1 MQFNDSLISKLEG
14 LAKLKFDETERVK
27 IGQDLEKI
35 LQMVSTLERIDT
47 DHIAPLVYLNE
58 APDSTRADEVQGQ
71 LTKKEALA
79 NAPQHND
86 DFITIPKV
94 IDL

>member
-14 LAKLKFDETERVK
+14 LAKLKFDTNERVK
-27 IGQDLEKI
+27 ISQDLEKMLHMVNT
-35 LQMVSTLERIDT
+35 LQNIDT
-47 DHIAPLVYLNE
+47 DNVEPLVHLNE
-58 APDSTRADEVQGQ
+58 STQSTREDEVQGQ
-71 LTKKEALA
+71 LLKKEALA
-79 NAPQHND
+79 NAPQKND